1 MGDGGEGG
9 GEASLDQNSYGQPHD
24 YSSAGAELKSPYDI
38 KLEQGGGGGGGG
50 HQQPYD
56 FSRLQQLQAAAAQ
69 PPVPALY
76 TNFYQSLFRGDT
88 MAAPLAV
95 NLNIKPEAREAASS
109 CGGGEEAGSSD
120 QEAEEGHQQEQ
131 GQGQEGGGLG
141 EVLSP
146 AQAAQRQMLQEMLSR
161 QTSQAQVQ
169 AAQVQVQ
176 AQVQAA
182 QALAQAQA
190 QAKAHELFQTQ
201 YLKPPAGAGAGQGAG
216 HNDSLDTSGDSAR
229 DTAQSPGY
237 FPRPPSSASTHSPDH
252 LATAAPHHGGYSQE
266 ATDLRGHGYQSFPNM
281 NPGLQGFPGGYN
293 PFRPAFP
300 GLYNHP
306 GVAAAGLHPLLRPHG
321 LSPPATPGGGHQGGV
336 AGAGQQLQYA
346 APPTPDSGT
355 SREADVFQ
363 FPVQRQQQ
371 QQPGDEGGAGPGGYL
386 QSLLRQE
393 PAPAPAFPGAESL
406 FPRGEAVPL
415 VRYPMMPAHFPQ
427 LPGADTPDTDAA
439 ATVTTAAAAEPE
451 KPRMH
456 NGKKVRN
463 PRTIYSSG
471 QIQQLEIRFQRTQ
484 YLALP
489 ERAELAAALGLTQTQ
504 VKIWFQNRRSKYKKQ
519 AKGGLG
525 GPASD
530 LGSPGSGPP
539 SEPPP
544 SSPLSP
550 ASGLYNPPAQFPAA
564 GQQLGLQL
572 PSPPD
577 STSPQSHPEAW
588 PQPHPAAEA
597 KAMPTFF
604 TQQGHGLV
612 YANMAAAHS
621 AWFQQQP
628 PAHLQQE
635 APPGQEDEASN
646 QGY

>member
-1 MGDGGEGG
+1 MGDGGEGGG
-9 GEASLDQNSYGQPHD
+9 GEASLDQNSYGQPQD
-24 YSSAGAELKSPYDI
+24 YSSAAAELKNPYHI
-38 KLEQGGGGGGGG
+38 KMEQGGGGGG

-95 NLNIKPEAREAASS
+95 NLNIKPEVREAASS
-109 CGGGEEAGSSD
+109 CGAGEDAGSSD
-120 QEAEEGHQQEQ
+120 QEAEEGHQQQ
-131 GQGQEGGGLG
+131 QEG

-161 QTSQAQVQ
+161 QTITSQA
-169 AAQVQVQ
+169 QVQ

-237 FPRPPSSASTHSPDH
+237 FPRPPSSASTHSPEH
-252 LATAAPHHGGYSQE
+252 LAPAAPHHGGYSQE
-266 ATDLRGHGYQSFPNM
+266 ATELRGHGYQSFPNM

-300 GLYNHP
+300 ALYSHP
-306 GVAAAGLHPLLRPHG
+306 GGLHPLLRPHG

-336 AGAGQQLQYA
+336 AGAGAGQQLQYA

-393 PAPAPAFPGAESL
+393 AAPAPAFPGAESL
-406 FPRGEAVPL
+406 FPRGETVPL

-427 LPGADTPDTDAA
+427 LPGADTPDTDTAA
-439 ATVTTAAAAEPE
+439 SVTAAAAEPE

-550 ASGLYNPPAQFPAA
+550 ASGLYHPPAQFPAA
-564 GQQLGLQL
+564 GQQHGLQL

-628 PAHLQQE
+628 PTHHQQE